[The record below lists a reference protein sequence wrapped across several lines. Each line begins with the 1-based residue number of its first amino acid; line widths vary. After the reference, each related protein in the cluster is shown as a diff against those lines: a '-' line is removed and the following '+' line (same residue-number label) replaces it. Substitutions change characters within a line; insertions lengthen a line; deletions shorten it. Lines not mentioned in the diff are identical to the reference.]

1 MTTPEDA
8 MSEMM
13 PLFPLGTV
21 LYPGLLLPLHIFEE
35 RYRQLV
41 RDLLDNGEAPRFGVV
56 AIREGRETGVTGV
69 SSLYPVGCTAV
80 LRQVQKY
87 PDGRYDIV
95 SVGAQRFRLLELDES
110 APYLRGEVELLPD
123 EAGDPAEAQLA
134 AAAVRPAFSVYLR
147 ALASLAQHDPEQPGT
162 APQTPAQRLAAG
174 GEGEGDDPGD
184 IDVPDLPDAPVPLSY
199 VIAALMVVDL
209 PDKQALLAEP
219 DAVGRLAAERALLAK
234 ETGMLRGLT
243 SAPAPELRYSPYSN
257 N

>member
-1 MTTPEDA
+1 
-8 MSEMM
+8 MSELL

-69 SSLYPVGCTAV
+69 SALYPVGCTAV

-95 SVGAQRFRLLELDES
+95 TVGAQRFRLLDLDDS
-110 APYLRGEVELLPD
+110 QPYLRGEVELLPD
-123 EAGDPAEAQLA
+123 EAGDPAEARLA
-134 AAAVRPAFSVYLR
+134 ADAVRPAFSGYLR
-147 ALASLAQHDPEQPGT
+147 ALAALAQHDPEQPGR
-162 APQTPAQRLAAG
+162 APQTPAERLAAG
-174 GEGEGDDPGD
+174 TGGDEEPPSVE
-184 IDVPDLPDAPVPLSY
+184 VPDLPAAPVALSY

-219 DAVGRLAAERALLAK
+219 DAVGRLAAERAMLAQ
-234 ETGMLRGLT
+234 ETGMLRRLT

>member
-1 MTTPEDA
+1 
-8 MSEMM
+8 MSEML

-41 RDLLDNGEAPRFGVV
+41 RDLLANGEAPRFGVV
-56 AIREGRETGVTGV
+56 AIREGRETGVSGV
-69 SSLYPVGCTAV
+69 SALYPVGCTAV
-80 LRQVQKY
+80 LRQVEKY

-95 SVGAQRFRLLELDES
+95 TVGVQRFRLLAVDES
-110 APYLRGEVELLPD
+110 LPYLRGEVELLPE

-134 AAAVRPAFSVYLR
+134 ARAVRPAFSAYLR
-147 ALASLAQHDPEQPGT
+147 ALASLAQHDPQQPGG
-162 APQTPAQRLAAG
+162 AAAG
-174 GEGEGDDPGD
+174 AAGEPAGGHGDQEEHGD
-184 IDVPDLPDAPVPLSY
+184 VPSPDLPAAPVALSY

-219 DAVGRLAAERALLAK
+219 DAVGRLAAERAMLAK
-234 ETGMLRGLT
+234 ETGMLRSLT

>member
-1 MTTPEDA
+1 
-8 MSEMM
+8 MSEML

-95 SVGAQRFRLLELDES
+95 SVGAQRFRLLELDDS

-123 EAGDPAEAQLA
+123 DAGDPALATLA
-134 AAAVRPAFSVYLR
+134 AQAVRPAFSSYLR
-147 ALASLAQHDPEQPGT
+147 ALAALAQHDPEQPGGAPLTT
-162 APQTPAQRLAAG
+162 AERLAAG
-174 GEGEGDDPGD
+174 SGGEDGPDDAE
-184 IDVPDLPDAPVPLSY
+184 VPDLPDSPVPLSY

-219 DAVGRLAAERALLAK
+219 DAVGRLAAERTLLTK

>member
-1 MTTPEDA
+1 
-8 MSEMM
+8 MSEML

-21 LYPGLLLPLHIFEE
+21 LYPGLLLPLHIFED

-41 RDLLDNGEAPRFGVV
+41 RDLLANGEAPRFGVV
-56 AIREGRETGVTGV
+56 AIREGRETGVSGV
-69 SSLYPVGCTAV
+69 SALYPVGCTAV

-95 SVGAQRFRLLELDES
+95 TVGVQRFRLLGVDDS
-110 APYLRGEVELLPD
+110 QPYLRGEVEMLP
-123 EAGDPAEAQLA
+123 EGAGDPAEAELA
-134 AAAVRPAFSVYLR
+134 ARAVRPAFSDYLR
-147 ALASLAQHDPEQPGT
+147 ALASLAQHDPQQAGGAAAAAADE
-162 APQTPAQRLAAG
+162 RAAG
-174 GEGEGDDPGD
+174 NGDPDEPGAGS
-184 IDVPDLPDAPVPLSY
+184 PDLPAAPVALSY

-219 DAVGRLAAERALLAK
+219 DAAGRLAAERAMLAK
-234 ETGMLRGLT
+234 ETGMLRSLT

>member
-1 MTTPEDA
+1 
-8 MSEMM
+8 MSEML

-21 LYPGLLLPLHIFEE
+21 LYPGLLLPLHIFED

-41 RDLLDNGEAPRFGVV
+41 ADLLANGEAPRFGVV

-95 SVGAQRFRLLELDES
+95 TVGAQRFRLLELDHA

-123 EAGDPAEAQLA
+123 DAGDPALA
-134 AAAVRPAFSVYLR
+134 ALAAQAVRPAFSSYLR
-147 ALASLAQHDPEQPGT
+147 ALAALAQHDPGQPGG
-162 APQTPAQRLAAG
+162 APPSPAQRLAAG
-174 GEGEGDDPGD
+174 DGGDDGPAGAE
-184 IDVPDLPDAPVPLSY
+184 VPDLPDAPVPLSY
-199 VIAALMVVDL
+199 VIAALMVIDL
-209 PDKQALLAEP
+209 ADKQALLAEP
-219 DAVGRLAAERALLAK
+219 DAAGRLRAERALLAR

>member
-1 MTTPEDA
+1 ML
-8 MSEMM
+8 

-41 RDLLDNGEAPRFGVV
+41 RDLLANGEAPRFGVV
-56 AIREGRETGVTGV
+56 AIREGRETGVSGV
-69 SSLYPVGCTAV
+69 SALYPVGCTAV

-95 SVGAQRFRLLELDES
+95 TVGVQRFRLLTLDDS
-110 APYLRGEVELLPD
+110 QPYLRGEVELLPE
-123 EAGDPAEAQLA
+123 EAGDPAEAEMA
-134 AAAVRPAFSVYLR
+134 ARAVRPAFTGYLR
-147 ALASLAQHDPEQPGT
+147 ALASLAQHDPEQPGP
-162 APQTPAQRLAAG
+162 APQAAADERVAGNG
-174 GEGEGDDPGD
+174 GEEEPDEAQA
-184 IDVPDLPDAPVPLSY
+184 PDLPAAPVALSY

-219 DAVGRLAAERALLAK
+219 DAVGRLAAERAMLAK
-234 ETGMLRGLT
+234 ETGMLRSLT

>member
-1 MTTPEDA
+1 
-8 MSEMM
+8 MSEML

-41 RDLLDNGEAPRFGVV
+41 RDLLADGEGPRFGVV
-56 AIREGRETGVTGV
+56 AIREGRETGVSGV
-69 SSLYPVGCTAV
+69 SALYPVGCTAV

-87 PDGRYDIV
+87 PDGRYDIIT
-95 SVGAQRFRLLELDES
+95 VGVQRFRLLAVDES
-110 APYLRGEVELLPD
+110 RPYLRGEVELLPE

-134 AAAVRPAFSVYLR
+134 ARAVRPAFSDYLR
-147 ALASLAQHDPEQPGT
+147 ALASLAQHDPQQAG
-162 APQTPAQRLAAG
+162 AADAGAAG
-174 GEGEGDDPGD
+174 NGEPADPGG
-184 IDVPDLPDAPVPLSY
+184 VPSPDLPAAPVALSY

-219 DAVGRLAAERALLAK
+219 DAVGRLAAERAMLAK
-234 ETGMLRGLT
+234 ETGMLRSLT

>member
-1 MTTPEDA
+1 
-8 MSEMM
+8 MSEML

-41 RDLLDNGEAPRFGVV
+41 RDLLANGEAPRFGVV
-56 AIREGRETGVTGV
+56 AIREGRETGVSGV
-69 SSLYPVGCTAV
+69 SALYPVGCTAV

-95 SVGAQRFRLLELDES
+95 TVGVQRFRLLGVDDS
-110 APYLRGEVELLPD
+110 QPYLRGEVELLPE
-123 EAGDPAEAQLA
+123 EAGDPAAAELA
-134 AAAVRPAFSVYLR
+134 ARAVRPAFSDYLR
-147 ALASLAQHDPEQPGT
+147 ALASLAQHDPQQAGGAAAAAADE
-162 APQTPAQRLAAG
+162 RAAG
-174 GEGEGDDPGD
+174 NGDPDEPGD
-184 IDVPDLPDAPVPLSY
+184 GSPDLPAAPVALSY

-219 DAVGRLAAERALLAK
+219 DAAGRLAAERAMLAK
-234 ETGMLRGLT
+234 ETGMLRSLT

>member
-1 MTTPEDA
+1 
-8 MSEMM
+8 MSEML

-41 RDLLDNGEAPRFGVV
+41 RDLLANGEAPRFGVV
-56 AIREGRETGVTGV
+56 AIREGRETGVSGV
-69 SSLYPVGCTAV
+69 SALYPVGCTAV

-95 SVGAQRFRLLELDES
+95 TVGVQRFRLLALDES
-110 APYLRGEVELLPD
+110 QPYLQGEVELLP
-123 EAGDPAEAQLA
+123 EETGDPAEADLA
-134 AAAVRPAFSVYLR
+134 ARAVRPAFSGYLR
-147 ALASLAQHDPEQPGT
+147 ALASLAQHDPQQPGGT
-162 APQTPAQRLAAG
+162 RPGPAEGLAAG
-174 GEGEGDDPGD
+174 NGGQEEEADEQA
-184 IDVPDLPDAPVPLSY
+184 PDLPAAPVALSY

-219 DAVGRLAAERALLAK
+219 DAVGRLAAERAMLAK

>member
-1 MTTPEDA
+1 
-8 MSEMM
+8 MSEML

-41 RDLLDNGEAPRFGVV
+41 RDLLANGEAPRFGVV
-56 AIREGRETGVTGV
+56 AIREGRETGVSGV
-69 SSLYPVGCTAV
+69 SALYPVGCTAV

-95 SVGAQRFRLLELDES
+95 TVGVQRFRLLALDES
-110 APYLRGEVELLPD
+110 QPYLQGEVQLLP
-123 EAGDPAEAQLA
+123 EETGDPAEADLA
-134 AAAVRPAFSVYLR
+134 ARAVRPAFSGYLR
-147 ALASLAQHDPEQPGT
+147 ALASLAQHDPQQPGGT
-162 APQTPAQRLAAG
+162 RPGPAEGLAAG
-174 GEGEGDDPGD
+174 NGGQEEEADEQA
-184 IDVPDLPDAPVPLSY
+184 PDLPAAPVALSY

-219 DAVGRLAAERALLAK
+219 DAVGRLAAERAMLAK

>member
-1 MTTPEDA
+1 
-8 MSEMM
+8 MSEML

-41 RDLLDNGEAPRFGVV
+41 RDLLANGEAPRFGVV
-56 AIREGRETGVTGV
+56 AIREGRETGVSGV
-69 SSLYPVGCTAV
+69 SALYPVGCTAV

-95 SVGAQRFRLLELDES
+95 TVGVQRFRLLALDES
-110 APYLRGEVELLPD
+110 QPYLQGEVELLP
-123 EAGDPAEAQLA
+123 EESGDPAEADLA
-134 AAAVRPAFSVYLR
+134 ARAVRPAFSGYLR
-147 ALASLAQHDPEQPGT
+147 ALASLAQHDPQQPGGT
-162 APQTPAQRLAAG
+162 RPGPAEGLAAG
-174 GEGEGDDPGD
+174 NGGQEEEADEQAPE
-184 IDVPDLPDAPVPLSY
+184 LPAAPVALSY

-219 DAVGRLAAERALLAK
+219 DAVGRLAAERAMLAK

>member
-1 MTTPEDA
+1 
-8 MSEMM
+8 MSELL

-21 LYPGLLLPLHIFEE
+21 LYPGLLLPLHIFED

-41 RDLLDNGEAPRFGVV
+41 RDLLANGEAPRFGVV
-56 AIREGRETGVTGV
+56 AIREGRETGVSGV
-69 SSLYPVGCTAV
+69 SALYPIGCTAV

-95 SVGAQRFRLLELDES
+95 TVGVQRFRLLALDDS
-110 APYLRGEVELLPD
+110 QPYLVGEVEMLPE
-123 EAGDPAEAQLA
+123 EAGDPAEAQQA
-134 AAAVRPAFSVYLR
+134 ARAVRPAFSGYLR
-147 ALASLAQHDPEQPGT
+147 ALASLAQHDPEQPAGSR
-162 APQTPAQRLAAG
+162 PAAAAAADQRAAG
-174 GEGEGDDPGD
+174 NGGDEDPDDGQA
-184 IDVPDLPDAPVPLSY
+184 PDLPAEPVALSY

-219 DAVGRLAAERALLAK
+219 DAVARLAVERAMLAK
-234 ETGMLRGLT
+234 ETGMLRSLT

>member
-1 MTTPEDA
+1 
-8 MSEMM
+8 MSEML

-41 RDLLDNGEAPRFGVV
+41 RDLLANGEAPRFGVV
-56 AIREGRETGVTGV
+56 AIREGRETGVSGV
-69 SSLYPVGCTAV
+69 SALYPVGCTAV

-95 SVGAQRFRLLELDES
+95 TVGVQRFRLLAVDES
-110 APYLRGEVELLPD
+110 QPYLRGEVELLPE
-123 EAGDPAEAQLA
+123 EAGDPAEAELA
-134 AAAVRPAFSVYLR
+134 ARAVRPAFSDYLR
-147 ALASLAQHDPEQPGT
+147 ALASLAQHDPQQAGLTE
-162 APQTPAQRLAAG
+162 AAADERAAG
-174 GEGEGDDPGD
+174 NGDPDEPGD
-184 IDVPDLPDAPVPLSY
+184 EPSRDLPAAPVALSY

-219 DAVGRLAAERALLAK
+219 DAVGRLAAERAMLAK
-234 ETGMLRGLT
+234 ETGMLRSLT

>member
-1 MTTPEDA
+1 
-8 MSEMM
+8 MSEML

-41 RDLLDNGEAPRFGVV
+41 RDLLANGEAPRFGVV
-56 AIREGRETGVTGV
+56 AIREGRETGVSGV
-69 SSLYPVGCTAV
+69 SALYPVGCTAV

-95 SVGAQRFRLLELDES
+95 TVGVQRFRLLGVDDS
-110 APYLRGEVELLPD
+110 QPYLRGEVEMLPE
-123 EAGDPAEAQLA
+123 EAGDPAEAELA
-134 AAAVRPAFSVYLR
+134 ARAVRPAFSDYLR
-147 ALASLAQHDPEQPGT
+147 ALASLAQHDPQQAGGAAAAAADE
-162 APQTPAQRLAAG
+162 RAAG
-174 GEGEGDDPGD
+174 NGDPDEPGAGS
-184 IDVPDLPDAPVPLSY
+184 PDLPAAPVALSY

-219 DAVGRLAAERALLAK
+219 DAAGRLAAERAMLAK
-234 ETGMLRGLT
+234 ETGMLRSLT

>member
-1 MTTPEDA
+1 
-8 MSEMM
+8 MSEML

-41 RDLLDNGEAPRFGVV
+41 RDLLADGEGPRFGVV
-56 AIREGRETGVTGV
+56 AIREGRETGVSGV
-69 SSLYPVGCTAV
+69 SALYPVGCTAV

-95 SVGAQRFRLLELDES
+95 TVGVQRFRLLAVDQS
-110 APYLRGEVELLPD
+110 QPYLRGEVELLPE
-123 EAGDPAEAQLA
+123 EAGDPAEAQRA
-134 AAAVRPAFSVYLR
+134 ARAVRPAFSDYLR
-147 ALASLAQHDPEQPGT
+147 ALASLAQHDPQQAGT
-162 APQTPAQRLAAG
+162 PDEGAVGNGEPAEAAG
-174 GEGEGDDPGD
+174 GPS
-184 IDVPDLPDAPVPLSY
+184 PDLPAAPVALSY

-219 DAVGRLAAERALLAK
+219 DAVGRLAAERAMLAK
-234 ETGMLRGLT
+234 ETGMLRSLT

>member
-1 MTTPEDA
+1 
-8 MSEMM
+8 MSEML

-41 RDLLDNGEAPRFGVV
+41 KDLLANGEAPRFGVV
-56 AIREGRETGVTGV
+56 AIRAGRETGVSGV
-69 SSLYPVGCTAV
+69 SALYPVGCTAV

-87 PDGRYDIV
+87 PDGRYDV
-95 SVGAQRFRLLELDES
+95 VTVGVQRFRLLALDES
-110 APYLRGEVELLPD
+110 RPYLQGEVELLPD
-123 EAGDPAEAQLA
+123 EAGDPAEAELA
-134 AAAVRPAFSVYLR
+134 ARAVRPAFSGYLR
-147 ALASLAQHDPEQPGT
+147 ALASLAQHDPEQSAGTQPGNGGQENGGQENGGQEEAE
-162 APQTPAQRLAAG
+162 APELPA
-174 GEGEGDDPGD
+174 
-184 IDVPDLPDAPVPLSY
+184 APVALSY

-219 DAVGRLAAERALLAK
+219 DAVGRLAAERAMLAK
-234 ETGMLRGLT
+234 ETGMLRSLT

>member
-1 MTTPEDA
+1 
-8 MSEMM
+8 MSEML

-21 LYPGLLLPLHIFEE
+21 LYPGLLMPLHIFEE

-41 RDLLDNGEAPRFGVV
+41 KDLLANGEAPRFGVV
-56 AIREGRETGVTGV
+56 AIREGRETGVSGV
-69 SSLYPVGCTAV
+69 SALYPVGCTAV

-95 SVGAQRFRLLELDES
+95 TVGVQRFRLLALDES
-110 APYLRGEVELLPD
+110 RPYLQGEVELLPD
-123 EAGDPAEAQLA
+123 EAGDPAEAELA
-134 AAAVRPAFSVYLR
+134 ARAVRPAFSGYLR
-147 ALASLAQHDPEQPGT
+147 ALASLAQHDPQQPGG
-162 APQTPAQRLAAG
+162 APDLAAG
-174 GEGEGDDPGD
+174 NGDQE
-184 IDVPDLPDAPVPLSY
+184 VAEAAELPAAPVALSY

-234 ETGMLRGLT
+234 ETGMLRSLT

>member
-1 MTTPEDA
+1 
-8 MSEMM
+8 MSEML

-41 RDLLDNGEAPRFGVV
+41 RDLLANGEAPRFGVV
-56 AIREGRETGVTGV
+56 AIREGRETGVSGV
-69 SSLYPVGCTAV
+69 SALYPVGCTAV

-95 SVGAQRFRLLELDES
+95 TVGVQRFRLLAVDES
-110 APYLRGEVELLPD
+110 QPYLRGEAELLPE
-123 EAGDPAEAQLA
+123 EAGDPAEAELA
-134 AAAVRPAFSVYLR
+134 ARAVRPAFSDYLR
-147 ALASLAQHDPEQPGT
+147 ALASLAQHDPQQASGAAAAADE
-162 APQTPAQRLAAG
+162 RAAG
-174 GEGEGDDPGD
+174 NGDPDEPD
-184 IDVPDLPDAPVPLSY
+184 DEPSPDLPAAPVALSY

-219 DAVGRLAAERALLAK
+219 DAVGRLAAERAMLAK
-234 ETGMLRGLT
+234 ETGMLRSLT

>member
-1 MTTPEDA
+1 
-8 MSEMM
+8 MSEML

-41 RDLLDNGEAPRFGVV
+41 RDLLADGEGPRFGVV
-56 AIREGRETGVTGV
+56 AIREGRETGVSGV
-69 SSLYPVGCTAV
+69 SALYPVGCTAV

-95 SVGAQRFRLLELDES
+95 TVGVQRFRLLAVDES
-110 APYLRGEVELLPD
+110 QPYLRGEVELLPE

-134 AAAVRPAFSVYLR
+134 ARAVRPAFSDYLR
-147 ALASLAQHDPEQPGT
+147 ALASLAQHDPQQAGAADTGAASNGE
-162 APQTPAQRLAAG
+162 PA
-174 GEGEGDDPGD
+174 DPGG
-184 IDVPDLPDAPVPLSY
+184 VPSPDLPAAPVALSY

-219 DAVGRLAAERALLAK
+219 DAVGRLAAERAMLAK
-234 ETGMLRGLT
+234 ETGMLRSLT

>member
-1 MTTPEDA
+1 
-8 MSEMM
+8 MSEML

-21 LYPGLLLPLHIFEE
+21 LYPGLLLPLHIFED

-41 RDLLDNGEAPRFGVV
+41 RDLLANGEAPRFGVV
-56 AIREGRETGVTGV
+56 AIREGRETGVSGV
-69 SSLYPVGCTAV
+69 SALYPVGCTAV

-95 SVGAQRFRLLELDES
+95 TVGVQRFRLLSVDDS
-110 APYLRGEVELLPD
+110 QPYLRGEVEMLPD
-123 EAGDPAEAQLA
+123 GAGDPAEAELA
-134 AAAVRPAFSVYLR
+134 ARAVRPAFSDYLR
-147 ALASLAQHDPEQPGT
+147 ALASLAQHDPQQAGAAAAAADE
-162 APQTPAQRLAAG
+162 RAAG
-174 GEGEGDDPGD
+174 NGDPDEPGAGS
-184 IDVPDLPDAPVPLSY
+184 PDLPAAPVALSY

-219 DAVGRLAAERALLAK
+219 DAAGRLAAERAMLAK
-234 ETGMLRGLT
+234 ETGMLRSLT

>member
-1 MTTPEDA
+1 
-8 MSEMM
+8 MSEML

-41 RDLLDNGEAPRFGVV
+41 RDLLADGEAPRFGVV
-56 AIREGRETGVTGV
+56 AIREGRETGVSGV
-69 SSLYPVGCTAV
+69 SALYPVGCTAV
-80 LRQVQKY
+80 LRQVQQY

-95 SVGAQRFRLLELDES
+95 TVGVQRFRLLAVDES
-110 APYLRGEVELLPD
+110 QPYLRGEVELLPE
-123 EAGDPAEAQLA
+123 EAGDPAAAQLA
-134 AAAVRPAFSVYLR
+134 ARAVRPAFSDYLR
-147 ALASLAQHDPEQPGT
+147 ALASLAQHDPQQAGVTEG
-162 APQTPAQRLAAG
+162 AAQAADERAAG
-174 GEGEGDDPGD
+174 NGGQEEPGD
-184 IDVPDLPDAPVPLSY
+184 VPSPDLPAAPVALSY

-219 DAVGRLAAERALLAK
+219 DAVGRLAAERAMLAK
-234 ETGMLRGLT
+234 ETGMLRSLT

>member
-1 MTTPEDA
+1 
-8 MSEMM
+8 MSEML

-41 RDLLDNGEAPRFGVV
+41 RDLLADGEGPRFGVV
-56 AIREGRETGVTGV
+56 AIREGRETGVSGV
-69 SSLYPVGCTAV
+69 SALYPVGCTAV

-95 SVGAQRFRLLELDES
+95 TVGVQRFRLLAVDDS
-110 APYLRGEVELLPD
+110 QPYLRGEVELLPE

-134 AAAVRPAFSVYLR
+134 ARAVRPAFSDYLR
-147 ALASLAQHDPEQPGT
+147 ALASLAQHDPQQAGT
-162 APQTPAQRLAAG
+162 ADEAAAG
-174 GEGEGDDPGD
+174 NGEPAEPGG
-184 IDVPDLPDAPVPLSY
+184 VPSPDLPAAPVALSY

-219 DAVGRLAAERALLAK
+219 DAVGRLAAERAMLAK
-234 ETGMLRGLT
+234 ETGMLRSLT

>member
-1 MTTPEDA
+1 
-8 MSEMM
+8 MSEML

-41 RDLLDNGEAPRFGVV
+41 RDLLANGEAPRFGVV

-69 SSLYPVGCTAV
+69 SALYPVGCTAV

-95 SVGAQRFRLLELDES
+95 TVGAQRFRLLGLDDS
-110 APYLRGEVELLPD
+110 QPYLRGEVELLPD

-134 AAAVRPAFSVYLR
+134 AEAVRPAFSGYLR
-147 ALASLAQHDPEQPGT
+147 ALASLAQHDPEQAGSTPPT
-162 APQTPAQRLAAG
+162 AAERLAAG
-174 GEGEGDDPGD
+174 NGGEADPGGAE
-184 IDVPDLPDAPVPLSY
+184 VPDLPAAPVALSY

-219 DAVGRLAAERALLAK
+219 DAVGRLTAERALLAQ
-234 ETGMLRGLT
+234 ETAMLRRLT

>member
-1 MTTPEDA
+1 
-8 MSEMM
+8 MSEML

-41 RDLLDNGEAPRFGVV
+41 RDLLANSEGPRFGVV
-56 AIREGRETGVTGV
+56 AIREGRETGVSGV
-69 SSLYPVGCTAV
+69 SALYPVGCTAV

-95 SVGAQRFRLLELDES
+95 TVGVQRFRLLALDDS
-110 APYLRGEVELLPD
+110 QPYLQGEVELLPE

-134 AAAVRPAFSVYLR
+134 ARAVRPAFSGYLR
-147 ALASLAQHDPEQPGT
+147 ALAALAQHDPEQPGG
-162 APQTPAQRLAAG
+162 APPAAPDGRAAG
-174 GEGEGDDPGD
+174 NGGEEEAGQGQT
-184 IDVPDLPDAPVPLSY
+184 PDLPAEPVALSY

-219 DAVGRLAAERALLAK
+219 DAVGRLAAERAMLAK
-234 ETGMLRGLT
+234 ETGMLRSLT

>member
-1 MTTPEDA
+1 
-8 MSEMM
+8 MSEML

-41 RDLLDNGEAPRFGVV
+41 KDLLANGEAPRFGVV
-56 AIREGRETGVTGV
+56 AIREGRETGVSGV
-69 SSLYPVGCTAV
+69 SALYPVGCTAV

-95 SVGAQRFRLLELDES
+95 TVGVQRFRLLALDES
-110 APYLRGEVELLPD
+110 RPYLQGEVEMLPD
-123 EAGDPAEAQLA
+123 EAGDPAEAELA
-134 AAAVRPAFSVYLR
+134 ARAVRPAFSGYLR
-147 ALASLAQHDPEQPGT
+147 ALASLAQHDPQQPGG
-162 APQTPAQRLAAG
+162 APEAAAG
-174 GEGEGDDPGD
+174 NGGQEGAGDEEAPE
-184 IDVPDLPDAPVPLSY
+184 LPAAPVALSY

-219 DAVGRLAAERALLAK
+219 DAVGRLTAERAMLAQ
-234 ETGMLRGLT
+234 ETGMLRSLT

>member
-1 MTTPEDA
+1 
-8 MSEMM
+8 MSEML

-41 RDLLDNGEAPRFGVV
+41 RDLLANGEAPRFGVV
-56 AIREGRETGVTGV
+56 AIREGRETGVSGV
-69 SSLYPVGCTAV
+69 SALYPVGCTAV

-95 SVGAQRFRLLELDES
+95 TVGVQRFRLLALDDS
-110 APYLRGEVELLPD
+110 QPYLQGEVELLP
-123 EAGDPAEAQLA
+123 EETGDPAEADLA
-134 AAAVRPAFSVYLR
+134 ARAVRPAFSGYLR
-147 ALASLAQHDPEQPGT
+147 ALASLAQHDPQQPGGT
-162 APQTPAQRLAAG
+162 RPGPAEGLAAG
-174 GEGEGDDPGD
+174 NGGQEEEDAQAPE
-184 IDVPDLPDAPVPLSY
+184 LPAAPVALSY

-219 DAVGRLAAERALLAK
+219 DAVGRLAAERAMLAK

>member
-1 MTTPEDA
+1 
-8 MSEMM
+8 MSELL

-95 SVGAQRFRLLELDES
+95 TVGAQRFRLLELDDS
-110 APYLRGEVELLPD
+110 QPYLRGEVELLPD

-134 AAAVRPAFSVYLR
+134 ADAVRPAFSGYLR
-147 ALASLAQHDPEQPGT
+147 ALASLAQHDPEQAGSTPPT
-162 APQTPAQRLAAG
+162 AAERLAAG
-174 GEGEGDDPGD
+174 NGGDEDPGGAE
-184 IDVPDLPDAPVPLSY
+184 VPDLPAAPVALSY

-234 ETGMLRGLT
+234 ETGMLRRLT

>member
-1 MTTPEDA
+1 
-8 MSEMM
+8 MSEML

-80 LRQVQKY
+80 LRQVQRY

-95 SVGAQRFRLLELDES
+95 TAGAQRFRLLGLDDS
-110 APYLRGEVELLPD
+110 RPYLQGEVELLPD
-123 EAGDPAEAQLA
+123 EAGDPAQARLA
-134 AAAVRPAFSVYLR
+134 AHAVRPVFSSYLR
-147 ALASLAQHDPEQPGT
+147 ALTSVAQPD
-162 APQTPAQRLAAG
+162 
-174 GEGEGDDPGD
+174 
-184 IDVPDLPDAPVPLSY
+184 PDLPDAPVALSY

-209 PDKQALLAEP
+209 PGKQALLAEP
-219 DAVGRLAAERALLAK
+219 DAVGRLTAERAMLAR

>member
-1 MTTPEDA
+1 
-8 MSEMM
+8 MSEML

-41 RDLLDNGEAPRFGVV
+41 RDLLADGEGPRFGVV
-56 AIREGRETGVTGV
+56 AIREGRETGVSGV
-69 SSLYPVGCTAV
+69 SALYPVGCTAV

-87 PDGRYDIV
+87 PDGRYDIIT
-95 SVGAQRFRLLELDES
+95 VGVQRFRLLAVDES
-110 APYLRGEVELLPD
+110 RPYLRGEVELLPE

-134 AAAVRPAFSVYLR
+134 ARAVRPAFSDYLR
-147 ALASLAQHDPEQPGT
+147 ALASLAQHDPQQAGAADTGAASNGE
-162 APQTPAQRLAAG
+162 PA
-174 GEGEGDDPGD
+174 DPGG
-184 IDVPDLPDAPVPLSY
+184 VPSPDLPAAPVALSY

-219 DAVGRLAAERALLAK
+219 DAVGRLAAERAMLAK
-234 ETGMLRGLT
+234 ETGMLRSLT

>member
-1 MTTPEDA
+1 
-8 MSEMM
+8 MSEML

-41 RDLLDNGEAPRFGVV
+41 RDLLANGEAPRFGVV
-56 AIREGRETGVTGV
+56 AIREGRETGVSGV
-69 SSLYPVGCTAV
+69 SALYPVGCTAV

-95 SVGAQRFRLLELDES
+95 TVGVQRFRLLALDES
-110 APYLRGEVELLPD
+110 QPYLQGEVELLP
-123 EAGDPAEAQLA
+123 EETGDPAEADLA
-134 AAAVRPAFSVYLR
+134 ARAVRPAFSGYLR
-147 ALASLAQHDPEQPGT
+147 ALASLAQHDPQQPGGT
-162 APQTPAQRLAAG
+162 RPGPAEGLAAG
-174 GEGEGDDPGD
+174 NGGQEEEADEQAPE
-184 IDVPDLPDAPVPLSY
+184 LPAAPVALSY

-219 DAVGRLAAERALLAK
+219 DAVGRLAAERAMLAK